1 MIAFRHSEL
10 YFFIHHLPSR
20 FMKQLL
26 LIAAMLMACI
36 CPSPAQTHASAPV
49 DSTAVSPGTDWQVSL
64 LTCAPGEIFY
74 ELEGHAGLRIRSVS
88 RGVDEVVHWG
98 IFDFNSP
105 GFVWRY
111 VKGDMRYLAG
121 AVPTDYFFH
130 EYEHEGRAVTEQ
142 VLNLTSEQAEKVVA
156 LVAENLKPENRVY
169 AYNYVTDNC
178 STRPLSVIE
187 RAVGDTVALGAP
199 GGAMA
204 GVKSFRDAMRV
215 YHRNYPWYQF
225 GIDICLGS
233 TIDREESQ
241 RAMAFAPVALSQM
254 ASAAT
259 LPDGSPLVADTVMFV
274 DGDTAGLVSGP
285 TPWYLTPMF
294 WSIAVLIL
302 TIAVTFYDIAAGRL
316 SRGFDVVMYTV
327 FGLAGCLVTFLW
339 FFSAHTASS
348 PNWLLLWLNPLCL
361 LPLLMVWT
369 KGSRRLLMW
378 WQIINFVALIGLC
391 VVFVVGIQAYNGAF
405 IPLIVSD
412 MVRSLFFIFYVRCFN
427 PSSRV
432 RQPLLYRR

>member
-1 MIAFRHSEL
+1 M
-10 YFFIHHLPSR
+10 
-20 FMKQLL
+20 
-26 LIAAMLMACI
+26 
-36 CPSPAQTHASAPV
+36 
-49 DSTAVSPGTDWQVSL
+49 
-64 LTCAPGEIFY
+64 
-74 ELEGHAGLRIRSVS
+74 
-88 RGVDEVVHWG
+88 
-98 IFDFNSP
+98 
-105 GFVWRY
+105 
-111 VKGDMRYLAG
+111 
-121 AVPTDYFFH
+121 
-130 EYEHEGRAVTEQ
+130 
-142 VLNLTSEQAEKVVA
+142 
-156 LVAENLKPENRVY
+156 AENLKPENRVY

-178 STRPLSVIE
+178 STRPLSIIE

-204 GVKSFRDAMRV
+204 GVRSFRDAMRV
-215 YHRNYPWYQF
+215 YHRNYPWYQL

-254 ASAAT
+254 VAT
-259 LPDGSPLVADTVMFV
+259 SNLPDGRPLVADTVMFV
-274 DGDTAGLVSGP
+274 DGDTAGQGSGP

-294 WSIAVLIL
+294 WSIVVLIL
-302 TIAVTFYDIAAGRL
+302 TVAVTFYDIAVGRL
-316 SRGFDVVMYTV
+316 SRGFDVVMYTM
-327 FGLAGCLVTFLW
+327 FGIAGCLVAFLW
-339 FFSAHTASS
+339 FFSSHAASS

-391 VVFVVGIQAYNGAF
+391 VVFIIGIQAYNGAF

-432 RQPLLYRR
+432 RQPQLYRR

>member
-1 MIAFRHSEL
+1 
-10 YFFIHHLPSR
+10 
-20 FMKQLL
+20 MKHLL
-26 LIAAMLMACI
+26 LIAVMLAVCI
-36 CPSPAQTHASAPV
+36 CPLAAQTRADAPV
-49 DSTAVSPGTDWQVSL
+49 DSTADSHGTDWQVSL
-64 LTCAPGEIFY
+64 LTCAPGAVFY
-74 ELEGHAGLRIRSVS
+74 ELEGHSGLRIRSAQ
-88 RGVDEVVHWG
+88 RGVDEVINWG

-111 VKGDMRYLAG
+111 VKGDMNYLAG
-121 AVPTDYFFH
+121 SVPAQYFSR

-142 VLNLTSEQAEKVVA
+142 LLNLTPEQAERVVA
-156 LVAENLKPENRVY
+156 LVVENLRPENRVY

-178 STRPLSVIE
+178 STRPLSIIE
-187 RAVGDTVALGAP
+187 RAVGDTLALGAP
-199 GGAMA
+199 GGDMA
-204 GVKSFRDAMRV
+204 GVASFRDAMRF

-233 TIDREESQ
+233 TIDRDEAP
-241 RAMAFAPVALSQM
+241 RAMAFAPVALSRM
-254 ASAAT
+254 IATAT
-259 LPDGSPLVADTVMFV
+259 LPDGSPLVADTTMFV
-274 DGDTAGLVSGP
+274 DGDAAGRGSGP

-294 WSIAVLIL
+294 WSVVVLIVTL
-302 TIAVTFYDIAAGRL
+302 AVTLYDVSAGRM
-316 SRGFDVVMYTV
+316 SRGFDVVMFTV

-361 LPLLMVWT
+361 LPLFMVWT
-369 KGSRRLLMW
+369 KGLRRLLLW

-391 VVFVVGIQAYNGAF
+391 VVFVVGIQACNGAF

-427 PSSRV
+427 PTSRV
-432 RQPLLYRR
+432 HQPLLYRR